1 VCEAGVGLLEGRGH
15 DDGMRK
21 SARDF
26 LRRLLEDHSPDEM
39 EAAERKITLYPCW
52 CRAVRFVDSILCAS
66 CSDMYSERVD
76 GGSMP
81 VPDAQRIVEKK
92 ESHPEYQRLLRNIAC
107 VEAAMDRLDEE
118 ERCFVRSYFWED
130 LRHGGD
136 HREYVADL
144 LGLSRM
150 TVSRLRHRVLR
161 KMIPSLEDA
170 DTILLRAK
178 WAEEWIIEN

>member
-1 VCEAGVGLLEGRGH
+1 
-15 DDGMRK
+15 MRK

-52 CRAVRFVDSILCAS
+52 CRAVRFVDSILSAS
-66 CSDMYSERVD
+66 YSDMYQEKVI
-76 GGSMP
+76 GGGASL
-81 VPDAQRIVEKK
+81 PDAQRIVEKK
-92 ESHPEYQRLLRNIAC
+92 ESHPEYKRLMRNIAC
-107 VEAAMDRLDEE
+107 VEAAMEHLDDEE
-118 ERCFVRSYFWED
+118 RDFVRSYFWED

-144 LGLSRM
+144 MGMSRM

-161 KMIPSLEDA
+161 KMIPALEDA

-178 WAEEWIIEN
+178 WAEEWIVEN